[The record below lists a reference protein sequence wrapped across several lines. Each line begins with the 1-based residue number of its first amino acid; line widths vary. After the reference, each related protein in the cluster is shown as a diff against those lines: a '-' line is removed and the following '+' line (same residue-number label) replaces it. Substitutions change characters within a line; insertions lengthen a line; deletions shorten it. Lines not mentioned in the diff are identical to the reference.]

1 MRCLRDLH
9 VPRLRLPCPRPQSR
23 HLHNHLN
30 PLLTPRIQV
39 VSHPPDIA
47 PPIDHHHHLWNVN
60 PSSQPPPDATNPL
73 PASLFDTDIPDAA
86 PPPNSFDASYKREKL
101 LLERNLEFTAAE
113 IKIMKTLRRAQYW
126 INQQRHEQ
134 GKTSRITAYLG
145 GAWIRDKILGKQ
157 NNHVNVV
164 LENCD
169 PYEFAQVMIEYNGLR
184 YRGVPLKELK
194 PRPPRPDKT
203 ASSWWVPR
211 VWALKGEYAF
221 GKNETIPFATII
233 FFVAKYKV
241 TIVPLRVLTTG
252 EPDPK
257 HQQKDEKDAKNPR
270 TTSSSELNYHSIE
283 GKVFPKEINRRQ
295 NLWLSQDALSRDLTI
310 NAMYLTI
317 QSSKQLLDPTKR
329 GFQDIQS
336 RILRTTRSVL
346 ATLLDEPIRILRIIT
361 LAGRF
366 QYLNFRLD
374 KQFIETI
381 KYNRDI
387 RVTPRLPD
395 SRVQPTI
402 CCTYV
407 WAQIDCRRSFRVSI
421 GHSL

>member
-1 MRCLRDLH
+1 MRCHRGLH
-9 VPRLRLPCPRPQSR
+9 VPRHVLLCPRLQSR
-23 HLHNHLN
+23 HLHSHLN

-39 VSHPPDIA
+39 VSHPPDFA
-47 PPIDHHHHLWNVN
+47 PPIDQNHHLWNVN

-86 PPPNSFDASYKREKL
+86 PPPNSFDASYKRDKL

-113 IKIMKTLRRAQYW
+113 TKILKALRRAEHW

-134 GKTSRITAYLG
+134 GKTSRITAYFG
-145 GAWIRDKILGKQ
+145 GAWVRDKILGRQ
-157 NNHVNVV
+157 NSHVNVV

-169 PYEFAQVMIEYNGLR
+169 PYEFAQVMIEFNGLR

-211 VWALKGEYAF
+211 IWALKGEYAF
-221 GKNETIPFATII
+221 GKNETIPFATIL

-252 EPDPK
+252 ELDPK
-257 HQQKDEKDAKNPR
+257 HQQTDEKDAQ
-270 TTSSSELNYHSIE
+270 NYHSIE

-317 QSSKQLLDPTKR
+317 QSKQLLDPTKR

-346 ATLLDEPIRILRIIT
+346 ATLLDEPVRILRIIT

-374 KQFIETI
+374 KQFIQTI
-381 KYNRDI
+381 KYNRDL
-387 RVTPRLPD
+387 RVTPRLPH
-395 SRVQPTI
+395 SNLLFVVRMCGRRLIVGG
-402 CCTYV
+402 V
-407 WAQIDCRRSFRVSI
+407 SGCR
-421 GHSL
+421 